1 MDPYLGLL
9 GLIALLF
16 FLPKVLVRI
25 GLPAPV
31 TEIVLGVGLGPLGL
45 AVVAPSEL
53 IAGLAGIGIS
63 ALFLF
68 AGIEVEV
75 HELAE
80 RRSVILQHLII
91 QCLLYGLAAWAA
103 LRTGVNLPVAILVA
117 AAVMSP
123 SAGFIIPA
131 LDALG
136 LPGPLASWIKQK
148 AIGSELL
155 AIAAVLVFA
164 NSASPRTLWFGLG
177 GLAAMLVILP
187 ILFFLYHRTILKW
200 APRTEFSFVMVI
212 ALFAAYL
219 THHLGAHYLVGAF
232 VVGLAARRYL
242 DWCSRRNVAVA
253 SVRTAVGA
261 FRFFSAFFVPFFF
274 FQVGLMLPEGALG
287 AQALGIAAMLVLLA
301 VPVRVLSVLLHRRV
315 GLGETWRE
323 AFNASVL
330 LAPTTVFSLAVAEV
344 LRDRFAI
351 SAALFGGLVI
361 YGAVTS
367 FAPLLTRQARSTE
380 FEDVLQLSPEVSAGM
395 SEQPPPPS
403 GG

>member
-25 GLPAPV
+25 GIPAPV
-31 TEIVLGVGLGPLGL
+31 TEIVLGIGLGPLGL

-80 RRSVILQHLII
+80 RRYVILQHLLI
-91 QCLLYGLAAWAA
+91 QCLLYWLAAWVT
-103 LRTGVNLPVAILVA
+103 LRSGVTLPVAILAA

-123 SAGFIIPA
+123 SAGFIVPA

-164 NSASPRTLWFGLG
+164 NSASPRTLWIGLG
-177 GLAAMLVILP
+177 GLAAMLVVLP
-187 ILFFLYHRTILKW
+187 VLFLVYHRTILRW
-200 APRTEFSFVMVI
+200 VPRTEFSFVMVI

-242 DWCSRRNVAVA
+242 DWCARRNVAVA
-253 SVRTAVGA
+253 PVRIAVGA
-261 FRFFSAFFVPFFF
+261 FRFFSAFFVPFYF
-274 FQVGLMLPEGALG
+274 FQVGLTLPAGALG
-287 AQALGIAAMLVLLA
+287 AQALRFAGLLVVVA
-301 VPVRVLSVLLHRRV
+301 VPVRVLSVLVHRRI
-315 GLGETWRE
+315 GLGESWRE
-323 AFNASVL
+323 AFNAGVL
-330 LAPTTVFSLAVAEV
+330 LAPTTVFSLAVAEI

-351 SAALFGGLVI
+351 PEALFGGLVM

-367 FAPLLTRQARSTE
+367 FVPLLTRRVRSTE
-380 FEDVLQLSPEVSAGM
+380 FEDILQLSPESPARTVGQDPP
-395 SEQPPPPS
+395 QPP
-403 GG
+403 G